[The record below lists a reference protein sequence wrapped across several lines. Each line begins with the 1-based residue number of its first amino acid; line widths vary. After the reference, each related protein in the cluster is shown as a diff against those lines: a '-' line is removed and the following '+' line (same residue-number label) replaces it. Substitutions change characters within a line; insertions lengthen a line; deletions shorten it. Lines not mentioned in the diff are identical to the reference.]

1 MGLTYFPDETNQIY
15 LQVLKNSGAVP
26 AFPSEYSTPQMRILH
41 EDSGLQTDLSFT
53 NMAQFSDNLWTLAFV
68 IPTTPFFGTYIV
80 EFKTTLNS
88 LAIESSET
96 FKVEQPPDIIEQ
108 GQGSCQVD
116 AFVQEEG
123 TGDPLPGVTVF
134 VFNVG
139 DLNNAIAK
147 DVTDSNG
154 AYTVFLNPDNYKIR
168 FVGGPTF
175 IDETHDLEVFSNCTH
190 VITGD

>member
-1 MGLTYFPDETNQIY
+1 MGLTYFPAETNQLY
-15 LQVLKNSGAVP
+15 LQVLRLSGSVP
-26 AFPSEYSTPQMRILH
+26 GFPADYSTPKVRIIH
-41 EDSGLQTDLSFT
+41 EDSGLQTDLALTS
-53 NMAQFSDNLWTLAFV
+53 MAQFSDNLWTLAFV
-68 IPTTPFFGTYIV
+68 IPSTPFFGTYIV
-80 EFKTTLNS
+80 EYETTLDS
-88 LAIESSET
+88 VAIESSET
-96 FKVEQPPDIIEQ
+96 FKVEQPQDIIEQ

-134 VFNVG
+134 VFETN

-154 AYTVFLNPDNYKIR
+154 QYTVFLNPGNYKIR
-168 FVGGPTF
+168 FVGGPNF

>member
-26 AFPSEYSTPQMRILH
+26 AFPSEYSTPQMRIIH

-53 NMAQFSDNLWTLAFV
+53 NMTQFSDNIWTLPFV
-68 IPTTPFFGTYIV
+68 IPTTPFFGTYII

-88 LAIESSET
+88 LDIESSET
-96 FKVEQPPDIIEQ
+96 FKVDPPQDIIEQ

-116 AFVQEEG
+116 AVVKDQG
-123 TGDPLPGVTVF
+123 TLQPIAGVTVF
-134 VFNVG
+134 AFLPN

-147 DVTDSNG
+147 DVTDTNG
-154 AYTVFLNPDNYKIR
+154 NYTLFLNPGDFKLR
-168 FVGGPTF
+168 FTKTGF
-175 IDETHDLEVFSNCTH
+175 IDETHDLTVNTNCTH

>member
-1 MGLTYFPDETNQIY
+1 MGLTYFPDETNQLY
-15 LQVLKNSGAVP
+15 LQVLRLSGSVP
-26 AFPSEYSTPQMRILH
+26 SFPSNYSTPQVRIIH
-41 EDSGLQTDLSFT
+41 EDSGLQTDLVLT
-53 NMAQFSDNLWTLAFV
+53 NMTQFDDNIWTLPFV
-68 IPTTPFFGTYIV
+68 IPGAPFFGTYIV
-80 EFKTTLNS
+80 EYKTTLDS
-88 LAIESSET
+88 IAIESSET
-96 FKVEQPPDIIEQ
+96 FKIEPPPSIIEQ

-134 VFNVG
+134 VFNTG

-154 AYTVFLNPDNYKIR
+154 AYTVFLNPGDYQIR
-168 FVGGPTF
+168 FVGGPNF
-175 IDETHDLEVFSNCTH
+175 IDETHPLTVNADCTH